1 LSECNIAFLACPVDL
16 ADPAPAID
24 WLLQSVGKQGPKNAA
39 KFVAVNTKFKAPHG
53 ISTFNAETNYPI
65 ELARLATHA
74 NWAKTSGLVPQQYR
88 DAQALVCL
96 HRLVQA
102 RPDIERIVL
111 IVEHPADS
119 TDPSS
124 LLQSA
129 FSKPFY
135 WFERDEEKSVTTNP
149 GPILFDRTNPNFD
162 AALKLALDIALTGAI
177 YGLDPYSFDALLDQS
192 TSAATMA
199 THRVPVNESGLKS

>member
-24 WLLQSVGKQGPKNAA
+24 WLLQSFGKQGPKNAA
-39 KFVAVNTKFKAPHG
+39 KFVAVNTKFKAPYG

-96 HRLVQA
+96 HRLAQA
-102 RPDIERIVL
+102 RPDIEKVVL
-111 IVEHPADS
+111 IVEDPADS
-119 TDPSS
+119 IDLTP
-124 LLQSA
+124 LLQSTM
-129 FSKPFY
+129 SKPFF
-135 WFERDEEKSVTTNP
+135 WLERCQEESVATSP

-177 YGLDPYSFDALLDQS
+177 YGLDPYSFEAILDQS
-192 TSAATMA
+192 ADAATLA
-199 THRVPVNESGLKS
+199 VFRTKAN